1 MADDRTRQDVRDLL
15 SGIDQHRGRL
25 PLRDMVD
32 LADTAE
38 QRVTIDRSEDPPVV
52 FVEPARSARFGTLSA
67 RESEVA
73 ALIAEGMTNR
83 QIARELFI
91 SIATTKD
98 HVHAVLSKTGLP
110 NRAAVASEWHRGR

>member
-1 MADDRTRQDVRDLL
+1 MRNLL
-15 SGIDQHRGRL
+15 SSIDRYGGRL
-25 PLRDMVD
+25 PLGDVVEFAES
-32 LADTAE
+32 ADE
-38 QRVTIDRSEDPPVV
+38 RVTVDRSEDPPLV
-52 FVEPARSARFGTLSA
+52 FVEPTRSARFSALSA

-73 ALIAEGMTNR
+73 ALMAEGMTNR

-110 NRAAVASEWHRGR
+110 NRAAVASEWHGGRRD